1 MYIYAHLFI
10 FYIIYS
16 VVGRRNISL
25 VYIDKGLIYFLVLF
39 ICRCK
44 CMSFNTYIFF
54 VYNEEKKKVVNK
66 CS

>member
-25 VYIDKGLIYFLVLF
+25 VYIDKGLIKINLVLF
-39 ICRCK
+39 
-44 CMSFNTYIFF
+44 
-54 VYNEEKKKVVNK
+54 VVNY
-66 CS
+66 

>member
-1 MYIYAHLFI
+1 MYKYAHLFI
-10 FYIIYS
+10 FYIRYS

-44 CMSFNTYIFF
+44 CMSFNTYIFLCIM
-54 VYNEEKKKVVNK
+54 KKRRK
-66 CS
+66 